1 MLKTSNSKVSACTL
15 RQKVAVMFGASPTQ
29 YRHLLEIEKMVE
41 NRAREGK
48 NNLSHLSLALTC
60 TVCFIISV
68 LLTFM
73 PFLVPMDTFTFALIG
88 ITMSMMMI
96 GLWTIPYFDILL
108 SPINYPVIAHTPV
121 SSRTYF
127 LVKLT
132 QVLSYTVLLLGSLNL
147 MPAIG
152 GIWVHKGEFSWFRL
166 LFPFVYLPIVF
177 MSGFFTIGVMTAF
190 AGYLTKLYTKRT
202 LRNIAQYAQF
212 IFPALFPAIIVIAPH
227 LLPDIRPDKLTS
239 VLKWF
244 YALPNGWFAGTVSL
258 ALGQIERHFLIL
270 AGLAVASTLF
280 LVLVPL
286 RSIAKSYSEY
296 LSYLLESG
304 SRQKSEIRVKIPL
317 FARMFRNQ
325 TIRAGLC
332 LSSAYMRRDKHI
344 LRQLFAALGTVIM
357 MIVVFSQDGTSYL
370 TWPHHSNAIGL
381 SPGFSGMFYFIGMS
395 VVTGFIS
402 PVRYS
407 EHWKASWM
415 LSLAPLSAPSDL
427 WRGVQAT
434 AFLYIVVPC
443 MLLMFCV
450 ATVIW
455 AALGIFY
462 VLPGI
467 TVLLYYV
474 IFYPKPPSGFPL
486 TGEFVQEH
494 QVAHESLIP
503 FLLSLFITGAFAGI
517 QFLTF
522 WLNIWVY
529 YGFYCVTV
537 ASGLVG
543 FIYLLRKSESRKL

>member
-1 MLKTSNSKVSACTL
+1 MFKTSNSKFLACKL
-15 RQKVAVMFGASPTQ
+15 REKIAVMFGAAPTQ

-41 NRAREGK
+41 KRALEKKDG
-48 NNLSHLSLALTC
+48 LQHLSLAATC
-60 TVCFIISV
+60 AVCFIISV

-96 GLWTIPYFDILL
+96 GIWTIPYFDILL

-132 QVLSYTVLLLGSLNL
+132 QVATYTVWLLACLNL

-166 LFPFVYLPIVF
+166 LFPFVYLPVVF
-177 MSGFFTIGVMTAF
+177 MSGLFTIGVMTTF
-190 AGYLTKLYTKRT
+190 AGYLTKLYTKRA

-212 IFPALFPAIIVIAPH
+212 IFPTLFPTIVVIAPH
-227 LLPDIRPDKLTS
+227 LLPDVTPDKLTS
-239 VLKWF
+239 ALKWF

-258 ALGQIERHFLIL
+258 ALGQIEQHFLIL

-304 SRQKSEIRVKIPL
+304 SRQKSEIRVKTPL
-317 FARMFRNQ
+317 FARIFRNQ

-344 LRQLFAALGTVIM
+344 LRQLFAALGTVVM
-357 MIVVFSQDGTSYL
+357 MIVIFGQDGTSYL

-402 PVRYS
+402 PIRYS

-415 LSLAPLSAPSDL
+415 LSLAPLSVPVDL
-427 WRGVQAT
+427 WRGVQA
-434 AFLYIVVPC
+434 AALLYIVVPC
-443 MLLMFCV
+443 TLLMFCV
-450 ATVIW
+450 ATAIW
-455 AALGIFY
+455 GVLSIFY
-462 VLPGI
+462 VLPGV

-474 IFYPKPPSGFPL
+474 IFYPKPPAGLPL
-486 TGEFVQEH
+486 TGEFVQQ

-503 FLLSLFITGAFAGI
+503 FLLSLLITGVFVGI
-517 QFLTF
+517 QFFTF

-537 ASGLVG
+537 VSGLVG
-543 FIYLLRKSESRKL
+543 FIYLLRENESRKL